1 MKTDLSIEQLVSKVN
16 GLVPLKKDI
25 LVNTDELMVKSD
37 EHNSFLNINGRDYRL
52 QEVAEKQ
59 LASMCGI
66 PYSYA
71 SKIGRTFPS
80 LLDDNYNTLL
90 GTVKRNKLIR
100 TIGGS
105 ARAVLSD
112 RYKKFENEMVLAT
125 LLPLVDNTKG
135 LSVISSSLTTEKMY
149 VKVVSERERAEVKVG
164 DVVSFGAVITNSEIG
179 LGSITINPFCLRLV
193 CTNGMALPS
202 YIGSTRSI
210 HLGKKF
216 NTIDEYEGMTY
227 DDEYVSIRIKSSLD
241 STLDPTFYMRIIEKM
256 KAAREIK
263 VADANESIEII
274 GKHYGIDEREQSLIL
289 MHYLQDKD
297 ESFYGLVN
305 AVTRTASDAVTYT
318 RASELERIGSDLLHD
333 GIASMHKK
341 SNKFIG
347 VLA

>member
-1 MKTDLSIEQLVSKVN
+1 
-16 GLVPLKKDI
+16 
-25 LVNTDELMVKSD
+25 
-37 EHNSFLNINGRDYRL
+37 
-52 QEVAEKQ
+52 
-59 LASMCGI
+59 
-66 PYSYA
+66 
-71 SKIGRTFPS
+71 
-80 LLDDNYNTLL
+80 
-90 GTVKRNKLIR
+90 
-100 TIGGS
+100 
-105 ARAVLSD
+105 
-112 RYKKFENEMVLAT
+112 
-125 LLPLVDNTKG
+125 
-135 LSVISSSLTTEKMY
+135 
-149 VKVVSERERAEVKVG
+149 
-164 DVVSFGAVITNSEIG
+164 
-179 LGSITINPFCLRLV
+179 
-193 CTNGMALPS
+193 MALPS

-263 VADANESIEII
+263 DADANESIEII
-274 GKHYGIDEREQSLIL
+274 GKHYGIDEREQRLIL